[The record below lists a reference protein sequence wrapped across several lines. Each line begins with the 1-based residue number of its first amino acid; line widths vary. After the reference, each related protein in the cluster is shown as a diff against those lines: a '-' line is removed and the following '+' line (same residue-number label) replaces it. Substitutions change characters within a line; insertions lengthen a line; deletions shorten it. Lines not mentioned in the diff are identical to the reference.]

1 MVLAEILAERRVRK
15 ARQETHAEWADWVQR
30 RQDAA
35 AKGIPFDEPH
45 PQLDDKRNR
54 RAGKA

>member
-1 MVLAEILAERRVRK
+1 MVLAEILTERRVRK

-35 AKGIPFDEPH
+35 DKGIPFDEP
-45 PQLDDKRNR
+45 PPEPDEQTESPR
-54 RAGKA
+54 R